1 MLRSFFIALSKL
13 KFAQRWIMK
22 WPFAWRAAR
31 RFIAGEKPE
40 DAIQVVQELN
50 SKGMQASLDHLGENT
65 LNPEDADQATKDVLL
80 LLDVISKAN
89 VVANVSVKLT
99 QIGLALGAETCQAN
113 LVRILTSAREKGNFI
128 RLDMEDS
135 QTTEQILAT
144 YTQMRRMGFD
154 NLGVVI
160 QSYLFRSEKDV
171 RQIGELGGKVRL
183 CKGAY
188 KEPAQIA
195 YPKKADVDANFD
207 CLADLLMDQALE
219 QNKITPANNLFEAF
233 LPPIPALATHDE
245 VRIQHAIQYAKNIGL
260 DRTAFEFQMLYGI
273 RRDLQE
279 QLTKQGYRV
288 RVYVPYG
295 THWYPYFMRRLA
307 ERPANVWFF
316 LSNYFKK

>member
-1 MLRSFFIALSKL
+1 MLRSFFISLSKL

-40 DAIQVVQELN
+40 DAVQVVQELN
-50 SKGMQASLDHLGENT
+50 LKGIQASLDHLGENT
-65 LNPEDADQATKDVLL
+65 IRPEDADQATKDVLL
-80 LLDVISKAN
+80 LLDVISKSN

-99 QIGLALGAETCQAN
+99 QIGLALGDEICQAN

-144 YTQMRRMGFD
+144 YTQMRKMGFD
-154 NLGVVI
+154 NLGIVI
-160 QSYLFRSEKDV
+160 QSYLYRSEKDV
-171 RQIGELGGKVRL
+171 RQIGELMGKVRL

-207 CLADLLMDQALE
+207 RLADILMDQALV
-219 QNKITPANNLFEAF
+219 QNKFTPVSASFEAF

-245 VRIQHAIQYAKNIGL
+245 ARIQHAIQYAKNIVL
-260 DRTAFEFQMLYGI
+260 DRNAFEFQMLYGI